1 MRDKTDVEQERLP
14 IVEWVL
20 AHGGDP
26 TVPDAMQNAPATSW
40 ARHAG
45 LDQIA
50 DLMESHEP

>member
-1 MRDKTDVEQERLP
+1 
-14 IVEWVL
+14 
-20 AHGGDP
+20 
-26 TVPDAMQNAPATSW
+26 MQNAPATSW